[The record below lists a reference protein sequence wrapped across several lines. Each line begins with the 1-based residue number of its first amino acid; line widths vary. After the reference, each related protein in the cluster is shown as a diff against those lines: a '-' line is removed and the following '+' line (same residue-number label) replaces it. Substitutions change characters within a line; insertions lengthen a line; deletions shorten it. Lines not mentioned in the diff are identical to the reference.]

1 MSEVA
6 HGQDQTPRLRWQC
19 RRGMLELDYLFEA
32 FLDRQY
38 ASLDPQMQA
47 AFVALLEYPDPV
59 LHAWCIVGEPPG
71 DERLAELIR
80 LIRRPI

>member
-1 MSEVA
+1 MSEI
-6 HGQDQTPRLRWQC
+6 TPGEDEISRLRWQC

-32 FLDRQY
+32 FLERQY
-38 ASLDPQMQA
+38 RGLDPQMQA
-47 AFVALLEYPDPV
+47 AFVALLEHPDPV
-59 LHAWCIVGEPPG
+59 LHAWCIIGEPPG